1 MTSEEKTNLPDP
13 MKTFQERVLNKVR
26 TDIADMLPEE
36 AIKSMFDQAIQSIFF
51 KEIPART
58 DSYGRVDKA
67 AQPSWFVQE
76 IVKQA
81 EPLLKAHIESRM
93 KEFEPQ
99 IQQAV
104 KDFIKA
110 ENIAIIIG
118 GTMSQVA
125 HRQAYS
131 DLDQLAGRIAMHI
144 KQGF

>member
-1 MTSEEKTNLPDP
+1 MTDEKTNLPDP

-51 KEIPART
+51 KEIPPKT
-58 DSYGRVDKA
+58 DSYGRISTP

-76 IVKQA
+76 VTRQA
-81 EPLLKAHIESRM
+81 EPLLKAHIAERM

-104 KDFIKA
+104 KDFIKT
-110 ENIAIIIG
+110 ESIAIIIG

-125 HRQAYS
+125 HRQAFQ
-131 DLDQLAGRIAMHI
+131 DLDQLAGNIARHI